1 MLCWCWPC
9 YAVVRKVQFLT
20 THRVGWSMLTSKFS
34 LCTSFDG
41 TSRADATQLFQSLID
56 IFQEVVQ
63 YNKVSHA
70 SRHKYYDIFKFH
82 LFIYFWPLEHVHCTV
97 LEVPFLRSWE
107 LTAFLITASTSTL
120 KWSPIQVLTVG
131 LTSVILWE
139 LVIPTWYSRNRRP
152 LLSSYEKIRFRNSR
166 KS

>member
-1 MLCWCWPC
+1 MLCCSVSLFMMLLTMLCCCWPCYAVVSHVMLMLAMLCCCWPCYAVVNHVMLLLAILCCCWPC

-82 LFIYFWPLEHVHCTV
+82 LFIYFRPLEHVHCT
-97 LEVPFLRSWE
+97 LYSIAWRS
-107 LTAFLITASTSTL
+107 
-120 KWSPIQVLTVG
+120 
-131 LTSVILWE
+131 
-139 LVIPTWYSRNRRP
+139 
-152 LLSSYEKIRFRNSR
+152 RFSAPGN
-166 KS
+166 